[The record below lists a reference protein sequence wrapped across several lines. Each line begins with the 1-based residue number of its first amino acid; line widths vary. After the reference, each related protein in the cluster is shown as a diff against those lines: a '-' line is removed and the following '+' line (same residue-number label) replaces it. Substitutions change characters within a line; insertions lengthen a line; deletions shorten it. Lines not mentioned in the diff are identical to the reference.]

1 MSIISVCPLCSE
13 MVTIPKSLDIAA
25 WVRCPLCGAAYPL
38 GKAMDMVPP
47 ELIPVEAPDEEI
59 SIRPHNDEVGSD
71 EIESVAATTLSVDS
85 PIEPPPIH
93 NASLESTSLTA
104 DESSA
109 EPLDEE
115 VFSIIAEHK
124 VKTGNNIYNQI
135 DQLDSEGRSRRKSKN
150 PVHIFIGIIIGGFLG
165 ISIAYIAMAWI
176 MGSRFDL
183 PSPPRVLKPV
193 LQYVL
198 PERIWADKEQQR
210 KNP

>member
-1 MSIISVCPLCSE
+1 
-13 MVTIPKSLDIAA
+13 MVTIPKSLDISA

-47 ELIPVEAPDEEI
+47 ELIPVEAPDKEI
-59 SIRPHNDEVGSD
+59 SLPPPPYDEAGGD
-71 EIESVAATTLSVDS
+71 KIESVAATLSVDAQ
-85 PIEPPPIH
+85 IEPPPIH
-93 NASLESTSLTA
+93 NPSLESTSLTA
-104 DESSA
+104 DESAA

-124 VKTGNNIYNQI
+124 VKTGSNIYNQI
-135 DQLDSEGRSRRKSKN
+135 DQLDSEGRPRRKSKN
-150 PVHIFIGIIIGGFLG
+150 PVHIFIGIVIGGLLG

-183 PSPPRVLKPV
+183 PSPPRALKPV

-198 PERIWADKEQQR
+198 PERIWADKEQPR
-210 KNP
+210 KN